1 MSIINQ
7 EIIDGCGVITINR
20 EDALNAIN
28 TDVIYAMKKELRLLH
43 KNNRVGSIIITGT
56 GERAFIAGADI
67 KEMEALN
74 STEAMEFAKRGQD
87 ITRFIEEYSK
97 PVIAAINGYAL
108 GGGCEIALA
117 CHIRIASTKAM
128 FGQPEVKLGIIPGWG
143 GTQRLPRL
151 VGKGYA
157 IEIITTGALINAQK
171 AHRIGLVNYV
181 VEPNQLM
188 EKAIEIGKQ
197 INSAGPIAVK
207 YSLDA
212 IRRGSELSQI
222 DGLHNEA
229 QLFGL
234 TFNTQ
239 DKSEGLKAF
248 IEKRE
253 PKFTGN

>member
-1 MSIINQ
+1 MSIVNQ

-43 KNNRVGSIIITGT
+43 RNNRVGSIIITGAGT
-56 GERAFIAGADI
+56 KAFIAGADI
-67 KEMEALN
+67 KEMEKLN

-87 ITRFIEEYSK
+87 ITRFIEDYSK
-97 PVIAAINGYAL
+97 PVIAAINGFAL
-108 GGGCEIALA
+108 GGGCEIALS

-151 VGKGYA
+151 VGKGHA
-157 IEIITTGALINAQK
+157 IEIITTGALISAQK
-171 AHRIGLVNYV
+171 ALRIGLVNYV
-181 VEPNQLM
+181 VEPDQLL
-188 EKAIEIGKQ
+188 EKALEIGRQ
-197 INSAGPIAVK
+197 INNAGPIAVK
-207 YSLDA
+207 YSLES
-212 IRRGSELSQI
+212 IHRGIELSQV

-234 TFNTQ
+234 TFNTD
-239 DKSEGLKAF
+239 DKNEGLAAF
-248 IEKRE
+248 IAKRD
-253 PKFTGN
+253 PKFEGK

>member
-1 MSIINQ
+1 MSVVNQ
-7 EIIDGCGVITINR
+7 EIINGCGVITINR

-43 KNNRVGSIIITGT
+43 RNKRVGSIILTGS
-56 GERAFIAGADI
+56 GDKAFIAGGDI
-67 KEMEALN
+67 KEMETLD

-87 ITRFIEEYSK
+87 ITRFLEEYSK

-117 CHIRIASTKAM
+117 CHIRVASTNAM

-151 VGKGYA
+151 VGKGHA
-157 IEIITTGALINAQK
+157 IEMITTGALINAQK
-171 AHRIGLVNYV
+171 ALRIGLVNYV
-181 VEPNQLM
+181 VEPNQLL
-188 EKAIEIGKQ
+188 EKALEIGQQ
-197 INSAGPIAVK
+197 INNAGPVAVK
-207 YSLDA
+207 YSLEA
-212 IRRGSELSQI
+212 IHRGMELAQI

-234 TFNTQ
+234 TFNTH
-239 DKSEGLKAF
+239 DKSEGLNAF
-248 IEKRE
+248 IDKRE
-253 PKFTGN
+253 PDFKGN

>member
-1 MSIINQ
+1 MSIVNQ
-7 EIIDGCGVITINR
+7 EIKDGCGIITINR

-28 TDVIYAMKKELRLLH
+28 SDVIYSMKKELRLLH
-43 KNNRVGSIIITGT
+43 NNNRVQSIIITGI
-56 GERAFIAGADI
+56 GEKAFIAGADI
-67 KEMEALN
+67 KEMESLN
-74 STEAMEFAKRGQD
+74 STEAMDFAKRGQD

-108 GGGCEIALA
+108 GGGCEIALS

-151 VGKGYA
+151 VGKGMA
-157 IEIITTGALINAQK
+157 IEMITTGALINSQK

-188 EKAIEIGKQ
+188 EKALEIGRQ
-197 INSAGPIAVK
+197 INKAAPIAVK
-207 YSLDA
+207 YSLEA
-212 IRRGSELSQI
+212 IRRGLELTQT

-234 TFNTQ
+234 TFTTK

-248 IEKRE
+248 IAKRE
-253 PKFTGN
+253 PNFKNE